1 MSQPSPREQYN
12 QRLQERR
19 DDSRRLALR
28 ERLVGN
34 GKLAV
39 FLLGVAIA
47 WLAFA
52 QHLISPWWL
61 LVPLAGFAVLLG
73 AP

>member
-39 FLLGVAIA
+39 FLLGVAIPG
-47 WLAFA
+47 WR
-52 QHLISPWWL
+52 SRST
-61 LVPLAGFAVLLG
+61 
-73 AP
+73 